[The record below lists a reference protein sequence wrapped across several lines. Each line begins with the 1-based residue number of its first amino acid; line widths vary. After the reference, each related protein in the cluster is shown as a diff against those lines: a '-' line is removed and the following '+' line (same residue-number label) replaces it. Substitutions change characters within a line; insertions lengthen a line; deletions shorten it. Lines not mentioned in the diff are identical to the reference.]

1 MITERLSP
9 DRAGRYWP
17 LAAAYLVVGLA
28 VYARILGTFFV
39 ADDFSYLDELSKAQS
54 PAVIFSVLAGRY
66 FRPAVVFVYY
76 VNYQLSG
83 LSPWTYHVSVVL
95 IHVVNAWLVFL
106 LGRSMGP
113 GRGVLVPAL
122 AGGVFLV
129 FGGHAEAVT
138 WIGGMA
144 DPLVTLFLLVAL
156 LLFLRSLD
164 SVRPVPLLVGTWLAF
179 AAALLSKESAAAFLG
194 LALVG
199 AVLATP
205 TWPDRQRV
213 RRTILALSVLVL
225 VLVAYFAL
233 RRAVLGF
240 TFVNLE
246 GLGTNTNL
254 ADTARAFV
262 LRSFLPQGSLLSLI
276 RAHSLDV
283 YVIAPV
289 VLVLVWIARR
299 ADYRPLLVLALWFGL
314 AVAPV
319 LPLSISLAT
328 PETERLIYLPS
339 AFACLLTVWL
349 FDTALKRRWLVV
361 SVTVLFSLWHLRALD
376 RTNRTWVTA
385 AALTRSQ
392 TTSFGELMRQHG
404 RPGQPVFVLNVA
416 DNVRGAFIWRRGFHE
431 ALRLTSPDQVAAMA
445 GTHVLS
451 VYQVWDENAPVQVV
465 RKSAHTFDFRLASGS
480 VGGGPS
486 ATALYALT
494 NWSAVGFTAEF
505 TPAAGRGLV
514 VYFSPHEARV
524 AGKLEMAA
532 VPFGVIDI
540 PKEVVTCNGQDVDV
554 QGWALDEAGIDRIVV
569 AVESPNAADRKLV
582 DIGVAQRVARPDV
595 TAVYPGYPDSQNAG
609 WIYKL
614 PCAVVAN
621 QVSTHGARIHVIA
634 RNRGGATATLGIRA
648 LQIVK

>member
-1 MITERLSP
+1 M
-9 DRAGRYWP
+9 
-17 LAAAYLVVGLA
+17 
-28 VYARILGTFFV
+28 
-39 ADDFSYLDELSKAQS
+39 
-54 PAVIFSVLAGRY
+54 
-66 FRPAVVFVYY
+66 
-76 VNYQLSG
+76 
-83 LSPWTYHVSVVL
+83 
-95 IHVVNAWLVFL
+95 
-106 LGRSMGP
+106 
-113 GRGVLVPAL
+113 PAL
-122 AGGVFLV
+122 AGGLFLV

-164 SVRPVPLLVGTWLAF
+164 SIRPVPFLIGSWLSF

-199 AVLATP
+199 AVLASP
-205 TWPDRQRV
+205 AWPDRQRV
-213 RRTILALSVLVL
+213 RRTVIALSVMVL

-233 RRAVLGF
+233 RKAVLGF
-240 TFVNLE
+240 TFVTLE

-254 ADTARAFV
+254 PETARAFV

-276 RAHSLDV
+276 WARSLDV
-283 YVIAPV
+283 YLIAPV
-289 VLVLVWIARR
+289 VLALVWIARR
-299 ADYRPLLVLALWFGL
+299 ADYRPLLLLALWFGL

-319 LPLSISLAT
+319 LPLSISIAT
-328 PETERLIYLPS
+328 SETERLIYLPS

-349 FDTALKRRWLVV
+349 IDAALKRRWLVV

-392 TTSFGELMRQHG
+392 TTSFGQLMREHG
-404 RPGQPVFVLNVA
+404 RPGQPVFVMNAA
-416 DNVRGAFIWRRGFHE
+416 DNVRGAYIWRRGFHE

-465 RKSAHTFDFRLASGS
+465 RKDAGAFELRLASGS

-494 NWSAVGFTAEF
+494 NWSPVGFTAEF

-514 VYFSPHEARV
+514 VYFSPHQARL
-524 AGKLEMAA
+524 AGRLEMAA
-532 VPFGVIDI
+532 GTVRVCRHSERDRDMQRPGRR
-540 PKEVVTCNGQDVDV
+540 P
-554 QGWALDEAGIDRIVV
+554 AG
-569 AVESPNAADRKLV
+569 
-582 DIGVAQRVARPDV
+582 
-595 TAVYPGYPDSQNAG
+595 
-609 WIYKL
+609 
-614 PCAVVAN
+614 
-621 QVSTHGARIHVIA
+621 
-634 RNRGGATATLGIRA
+634 LGPR
-648 LQIVK
+648 

>member
-1 MITERLSP
+1 M
-9 DRAGRYWP
+9 
-17 LAAAYLVVGLA
+17 
-28 VYARILGTFFV
+28 
-39 ADDFSYLDELSKAQS
+39 
-54 PAVIFSVLAGRY
+54 IFSALAGRY

-83 LSPWTYHVSVVL
+83 LSPWTYHLSVVL

-106 LGRSMGP
+106 LGRSMAP

-122 AGGVFLV
+122 AGGLFLV

-199 AVLATP
+199 AVLASP

-254 ADTARAFV
+254 PDTARAFV

-276 RAHSLDV
+276 WAHSLDV
-283 YVIAPV
+283 YLIAPV
-289 VLVLVWIARR
+289 VLALVWVARR
-299 ADYRPLLVLALWFGL
+299 ADYRPMLLLALWFGL

-319 LPLSISLAT
+319 LPLSISIAT

-349 FDTALKRRWLVV
+349 VDASLKRRWLVV

-392 TTSFGELMRQHG
+392 TSSFGELMRQHG
-404 RPGQPVFVLNVA
+404 RPGQPVFVVNVA

-451 VYQVWDENAPVQVV
+451 VYQVWDENAPVQVL
-465 RKSAHTFDFRLASGS
+465 RKNAHTFEFRLASGS
-480 VGGGPS
+480 VAGGPS

-524 AGKLEMAA
+524 AGRLEMSA
-532 VPFGVIDI
+532 VPFGFIDI
-540 PKEVVTCNGQDVDV
+540 PKEAVTCNGQDPDL
-554 QGWALDEAGIDRIVV
+554 QGWALDEEGIDRIVV
-569 AVESPNAADRKLV
+569 AVESSNAPTPSLV
-582 DIGVAQRVARPDV
+582 EVGVAQRVARPDV

-609 WIYKL
+609 WTYKL

-621 QVSTHGARIHVIA
+621 RVSANSGRIHVIA
-634 RNRGGATATLGIRA
+634 RNRGGATATLGIRP